1 VLTALGHVQKNRA
14 HTGTGSPFVVYTHA
28 PSVRY
33 ACHTRMKYTTVQD
46 GTSAVSASNVLYCTI
61 VLKYNI
67 ITKEKQQIFVV
78 ELIPKVAPAHS

>member
-1 VLTALGHVQKNRA
+1 MLRLRDTCKKPGAHRNRF
-14 HTGTGSPFVVYTHA
+14 PFVVYTYE
-28 PSVRY
+28 VY
-33 ACHTRMKYTTVQD
+33 TVQD

-67 ITKEKQQIFVV
+67 TKEKQQIYVV